1 MPEILFSN
9 HILYIAKSAFVQK
22 FVPIKEISTK
32 NTVDIEIKYKR
43 IKGCVSMKK
52 IYYVTANPQK
62 VKEVK
67 QIFELHGMDYEV
79 IQFEKEIL
87 EVQSLDKKDVLRD
100 KIKQAYRELQRP
112 LITDITSIY
121 LEKLRELP
129 GSLSS
134 VFFEVMGN
142 EVIIEYFKGT
152 RAKVSTS
159 LAYCDGKNIYYFF
172 SNEIHGEIVE
182 KKTRGKG
189 FGWDQIFRPDG
200 YDDTFADLDEKEKNT
215 ISMRADAVK
224 QLIQHLKKKPLPESS
239 GDEYKKNI
247 SKIVDK
253 IVEKRLVLFLGAGV
267 SAAAAGLP
275 SWRKLVEEMGQ
286 ELTYDEEVFL
296 NSDDYL
302 MLAEFFKLNKGI
314 NVFTELMKRK
324 WKVDDEILKNNQIY
338 SNIRRLNLPVIYT
351 TNFDNCFERSQNL
364 DDIYPRYETVFDLD
378 SFITRDDK
386 LGRYMKFHGDID
398 HDNTIVLSEEQY
410 YERMDFNSFMDI
422 CLQSDIMGRSV
433 LFLGYSLSDINI
445 KLLLY
450 RIRRT
455 MKDQKVP
462 ESYIFVDKPD
472 DIRSRVLAQT
482 KGIRT
487 VLSPMTNRKESLNKF
502 LQDLVEELEKRKNE

>member
-1 MPEILFSN
+1 M
-9 HILYIAKSAFVQK
+9 
-22 FVPIKEISTK
+22 
-32 NTVDIEIKYKR
+32 
-43 IKGCVSMKK
+43 
-52 IYYVTANPQK
+52 
-62 VKEVK
+62 
-67 QIFELHGMDYEV
+67 
-79 IQFEKEIL
+79 
-87 EVQSLDKKDVLRD
+87 
-100 KIKQAYRELQRP
+100 
-112 LITDITSIY
+112 
-121 LEKLRELP
+121 
-129 GSLSS
+129 
-134 VFFEVMGN
+134 
-142 EVIIEYFKGT
+142 
-152 RAKVSTS
+152 
-159 LAYCDGKNIYYFF
+159 
-172 SNEIHGEIVE
+172 
-182 KKTRGKG
+182 
-189 FGWDQIFRPDG
+189 
-200 YDDTFADLDEKEKNT
+200 
-215 ISMRADAVK
+215 
-224 QLIQHLKKKPLPESS
+224 
-239 GDEYKKNI
+239 
-247 SKIVDK
+247 
-253 IVEKRLVLFLGAGV
+253 

-410 YERMDFNSFMDI
+410 YERMDFSSFMDI
-422 CLQSDIMGRSV
+422 CLQADIMGRSV

-455 MKDQKVP
+455 VKDQKIP

-472 DIRSRVLAQT
+472 DIRSLVLAQT

-487 VLSPMTNRKESLNKF
+487 VLSPISDRKESLNMF
-502 LQDLVEELEKRKNE
+502 LQDLVDELEKRKNE